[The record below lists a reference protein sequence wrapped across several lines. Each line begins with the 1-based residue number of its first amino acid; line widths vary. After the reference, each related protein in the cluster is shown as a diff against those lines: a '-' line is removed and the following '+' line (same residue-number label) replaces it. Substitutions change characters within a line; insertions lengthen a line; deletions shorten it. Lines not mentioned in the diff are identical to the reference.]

1 MKADRL
7 VSVLLLLQAQ
17 GKASSRMLAERLEV
31 SQRTV
36 HRDMEALSA
45 AGVPVFA
52 LRGAQ
57 GGWQLEAGWRTTVPA
72 LDDAELNAFL
82 MAQPRSAGDPR
93 LAASAERALAK
104 LMAALPPA
112 LRERAAS
119 IRQRIHVDATGW
131 RGASENLSMLP
142 IVQDA
147 VWRDRVL
154 TIRYRHTGRE
164 RVQRTIEPLG
174 LVAKGSTWYVV
185 ASTDKGMRTFRV
197 SRIED
202 AVLTGSTFA
211 RPRRFDLA
219 KYWKSSTEEFARRR
233 RYTVTVRAT
242 PAAADM
248 LRAWCAVRSS
258 GDARTADGWIVLR
271 VDFEDEAEACF
282 VALGFGTRVE
292 VDEPASL
299 RARIAAEAAAMA
311 ART

>member
-17 GKASSRMLAERLEV
+17 GKVSGRTLAERLEV
-31 SQRTV
+31 SPRTV

-52 LRGAQ
+52 MRGAQ
-57 GGWQLEAGWRTTVPA
+57 GGWLLEPGWRTTVPA
-72 LDDAELNAFL
+72 LDDAELDALL

-112 LRERAAS
+112 LRDRAAS
-119 IRQRIHVDATGW
+119 IRQRVHVDATGW

-154 TIRYRHTGRE
+154 TIRYQHTGRE
-164 RVQRTIEPLG
+164 QVQRTIEPLG

-185 ASTDKGMRTFRV
+185 ANTDKGMRTFRV
-197 SRIED
+197 SRIVD
-202 AVLTGSTFA
+202 AVLTGGTFA

-219 KYWKSSTEEFARRR
+219 RYWRSSTEEFARRR
-233 RYTVTVRAT
+233 RYSVTLRAA
-242 PAAADM
+242 PAAADV
-248 LRAWCAVRSS
+248 LRAWCTVRSS
-258 GDARTADGWIVLR
+258 GDARHRGRVDRAPRRVRGRGGCVLR
-271 VDFEDEAEACF
+271 CAWFRNA
-282 VALGFGTRVE
+282 GGGR
-292 VDEPASL
+292 
-299 RARIAAEAAAMA
+299 RAGGAQGSSR
-311 ART
+311 R